1 MNGVEEIYVLCNR
14 VRWHDAYLPEVYGN
28 NVGIGTY
35 GQDGQRVQ
43 GTTSDDT
50 DDEDYRGHISNFQL
64 FSWQTKAT
72 LTQLD
77 DQIAAFDNQALD
89 LGYESYFK
97 RDSLEKSDV
106 ETLTGDDSILN
117 LDDTS
122 FDEDSL
128 YLQHVSVQNRMNIEL
143 GYKFGW
149 RSVADDCIS
158 MKQTV
163 QLYE

>member
-1 MNGVEEIYVLCNR
+1 MHGVEEIYVLCNR

-35 GQDGQRVQ
+35 VQDGQSAQ
-43 GTTSDDT
+43 GTTSDDLEGSFNIDT
-50 DDEDYRGHISNFQL
+50 EDEDCGGDISNFQL

-89 LGYESYFK
+89 LGDESCF
-97 RDSLEKSDV
+97 SLEKSDV

-117 LDDTS
+117 LDNTS
-122 FDEDSL
+122 FHEDSL
-128 YLQHVSVQNRMNIEL
+128 YLQHVSV
-143 GYKFGW
+143 
-149 RSVADDCIS
+149 
-158 MKQTV
+158 
-163 QLYE
+163 

>member
-35 GQDGQRVQ
+35 GQDGQSVQ
-43 GTTSDDT
+43 VTTSDDT
-50 DDEDYRGHISNFQL
+50 DDEDCGGHISNFQL

-89 LGYESYFK
+89 LGCESYFK

-128 YLQHVSVQNRMNIEL
+128 YLQHVSV
-143 GYKFGW
+143 
-149 RSVADDCIS
+149 
-158 MKQTV
+158 
-163 QLYE
+163 